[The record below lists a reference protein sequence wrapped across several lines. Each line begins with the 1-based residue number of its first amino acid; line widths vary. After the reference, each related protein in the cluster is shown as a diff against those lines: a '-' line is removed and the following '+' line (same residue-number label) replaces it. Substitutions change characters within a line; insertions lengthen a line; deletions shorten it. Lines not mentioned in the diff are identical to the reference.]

1 MEEKVTEERLHEERL
16 HEKRVHE
23 DGVDEE
29 RVDEKELQ
37 SEEENLLRI
46 GEVAAFFNVSVKAIR
61 IYEKK
66 GIIKPAK
73 VDAYTGY
80 RYYTVEQVQQLNAL
94 VELKALG
101 FSLDEIKEIMVGGM
115 TNEKLIRALTRKR
128 TVWEDAISSAMN
140 KIDAIDN
147 ITTRLS
153 TSKEALRLQELS
165 EEQRAWLLV
174 KMVCVEDVNVQSL
187 LSEAIW
193 L

>member
-1 MEEKVTEERLHEERL
+1 MEKETLTEKI
-16 HEKRVHE
+16 
-23 DGVDEE
+23 
-29 RVDEKELQ
+29 VDEKKQQLEKELKF
-37 SEEENLLRI
+37 EEETLLRI

-73 VDAYTGY
+73 VDIYTGY

-101 FSLDEIKEIMVGGM
+101 FSLDEIKEIMVGGI
-115 TNEKLIRALTRKR
+115 TNEKLIKTLTRKR
-128 TVWEDAISSAMN
+128 MIWEDTISSAMN
-140 KIDAIDN
+140 KIDAIDK
-147 ITTRLS
+147 ITGRLS
-153 TSKEALRLQELS
+153 TSKEALRIQELT

-174 KMVCVEDVNVQSL
+174 KMVCVEDVKVQSL

>member
-1 MEEKVTEERLHEERL
+1 MEEEKVTEER
-16 HEKRVHE
+16 VT
-23 DGVDEE
+23 EE
-29 RVDEKELQ
+29 RVDEESVDEKGVDEKL
-37 SEEENLLRI
+37 EEETLLRI
-46 GEVAAFFNVSVKAIR
+46 GEVAAFFSVSVKAIR

-73 VDAYTGY
+73 VDTFTGY

-101 FSLDEIKEIMVGGM
+101 FSLDEIKEIMVGGI
-115 TNEKLIRALTRKR
+115 TNEKLIKALTRKR
-128 TVWEDAISSAMN
+128 MVWEDTISSAMN
-140 KIDAIDN
+140 KIDAIDK
-147 ITTRLS
+147 ITGRLS
-153 TSKEALRLQELS
+153 TSNEALRLQELT

-174 KMVCVEDVNVQSL
+174 KMVCVEDVKAQSL

>member
-1 MEEKVTEERLHEERL
+1 MEE
-16 HEKRVHE
+16 EKF
-23 DGVDEE
+23 
-29 RVDEKELQ
+29 
-37 SEEENLLRI
+37 EEETLLRI

-73 VDAYTGY
+73 VDEYTGY

-101 FSLDEIKEIMVGGM
+101 FFLDEIKEIMAGGI
-115 TNEKLIRALTRKR
+115 TNEKLLGELTRKR
-128 TVWEDAISSAMN
+128 MVWEDSISSAEY
-140 KIDAIDN
+140 KIDAIN
-147 ITTRLS
+147 KITKRLS
-153 TSKEALRLQELS
+153 TSNEALKLQELT

-174 KMVCVEDVNVQSL
+174 KMVCVEDVKVQSL